1 MNEIPSSPT
10 SKILRQ
16 AEAEHWLDG
25 FAFLEAAKARAD
37 RQLAELRNLVEE
49 SRKQGYEAGR
59 VEGDRQATALL
70 LRTTAD
76 VNAYMA
82 GLDRQIAELSL
93 AVIEK
98 LLGRFDQ
105 AELVARLA
113 QQALQ
118 SFRHE
123 RDVTITVAPALT
135 ERVAEL
141 VQRENSNETLKIA
154 VLADPRLDGSKCV
167 LANAVAVVDAGLD
180 TQLSVIRDAL
190 LGARSSHSDPA
201 A

>member
-1 MNEIPSSPT
+1 MTEIPASPT
-10 SKILRQ
+10 RKILRQ
-16 AEAEHWLDG
+16 AEAEHWLEG
-25 FAFLEAAKARAD
+25 FAFLEAAKAQAERE
-37 RQLAELRNLVEE
+37 LAKVRDVIEE
-49 SRKQGYEAGR
+49 SRREGYEAGR
-59 VEGDRQATALL
+59 IDGERQAAALL
-70 LRTTAD
+70 VKTTAD
-76 VNAYMA
+76 VNRYMA

-93 AVIEK
+93 AVVEK
-98 LLGRFDQ
+98 LLGRFDE

-118 SFRHE
+118 SFQHE
-123 RDVTITVAPALT
+123 RDVTITVAPALA

-141 VQRENSNETLKIA
+141 VSRHNTNDMLKIA
-154 VLADPRLDGSKCV
+154 VLPDPRLDGSKCV

-190 LGARSSHSDPA
+190 LGLQSTRSGSA

>member
-1 MNEIPSSPT
+1 MNEIPASPT

-16 AEAEHWLDG
+16 AEAEHWLEG
-25 FAFLEAAKARAD
+25 FAFLETAKAQAERE
-37 RQLAELRNLVEE
+37 LAKVRDVVEE
-49 SRKQGYEAGR
+49 SRREGYEAGR
-59 VEGDRQATALL
+59 IDGERQAAALL
-70 LRTTAD
+70 VKTTAD
-76 VNAYMA
+76 VNRYMA

-93 AVIEK
+93 AVVEK
-98 LLGRFDQ
+98 LLGRFDE

-118 SFRHE
+118 SFQHE
-123 RDVTITVAPALT
+123 RDVTITVAPALA

-141 VQRENSNETLKIA
+141 VSRHNTNDMLKIA
-154 VLADPRLDGSKCV
+154 VLPDPRLDGSKCV

-190 LGARSSHSDPA
+190 LGLQSARSGSA

>member
-123 RDVTITVAPALT
+123 R
-135 ERVAEL
+135 VAEL

>member
-1 MNEIPSSPT
+1 MSELPASPAK
-10 SKILRQ
+10 KILRR
-16 AEAEHWLDG
+16 AEGEHWLEG
-25 FAFLEAAKARAD
+25 FAFLEAAKTKAD
-37 RQLAELRNLVEE
+37 QQLAQVREVMEA

-59 VEGDRQATALL
+59 LEGERQAAALL
-70 LRTTAD
+70 MKTTAD
-76 VNAYMA
+76 VNAYVA

-93 AVIEK
+93 SIVEK

-118 SFRHE
+118 SFQHE
-123 RDVTITVAPALT
+123 REVTITVSPALV
-135 ERVAEL
+135 ERVTEL
-141 VQRENSNETLKIA
+141 VERHNMNAAFKIS
-154 VLADPRLDGSKCV
+154 VLPDPRIDGSKCV

-190 LGARSSHSDPA
+190 LGVQTDASGPA

>member
-1 MNEIPSSPT
+1 MNEIPASPT
-10 SKILRQ
+10 RKILRQ
-16 AEAEHWLDG
+16 AEAEHWLEG
-25 FAFLEAAKARAD
+25 FAFLEAAKAQAERE
-37 RQLAELRNLVEE
+37 LAKVRDVVEE
-49 SRKQGYEAGR
+49 SRREGYEAGR
-59 VEGDRQATALL
+59 IDGERQAAALL
-70 LRTTAD
+70 VKTTAD
-76 VNAYMA
+76 VNRYMA

-93 AVIEK
+93 AVVEK
-98 LLGRFDQ
+98 LLGRFDE

-118 SFRHE
+118 SFQHE
-123 RDVTITVAPALT
+123 RDVTITVAPALA

-141 VQRENSNETLKIA
+141 VSRHNTNDMLKIA
-154 VLADPRLDGSKCV
+154 VLPDPRLDGSKCV

-190 LGARSSHSDPA
+190 LGLQSTRSGSA

>member
-16 AEAEHWLDG
+16 AEAEHWLEG

-37 RQLAELRNLVEE
+37 RQLAELQDLVEE

-59 VEGDRQATALL
+59 VEGERQAAALL
-70 LRTTAD
+70 LRTTAG

-105 AELVARLA
+105 AELVAGLA

-123 RDVTITVAPALT
+123 RDVTITVAPALA

-190 LGARSSHSDPA
+190 LGARSDHSEPA

>member
-1 MNEIPSSPT
+1 MNDLPSIPT
-10 SKILRQ
+10 AKILRQ
-16 AEAEHWLDG
+16 GQAEPWLDG
-25 FAFLEAAKARAD
+25 FTFLEAAKAEAERQRAEM
-37 RQLAELRNLVEE
+37 RQTVEKGRRE
-49 SRKQGYEAGR
+49 GYEAGR
-59 VEGDRQATALL
+59 LAGERQAAALL
-70 LRTTAD
+70 LKTTAD

-93 AVIEK
+93 AIVEK
-98 LLGRFDQ
+98 LLGGFDQ

-118 SFRHE
+118 SFQHE
-123 RDVTITVAPALT
+123 RDVTITVAPAIA

-141 VQRENSNETLKIA
+141 VRQRHTNQSLKIT

-167 LANAVAVVDAGLD
+167 LANSIAVVDAGLD

-190 LGARSSHSDPA
+190 VGTQPARPDVPA
-201 A
+201 

>member
-1 MNEIPSSPT
+1 MNELPT
-10 SKILRQ
+10 RPTTKILRKT
-16 AEAEHWLDG
+16 EGDHWLEG
-25 FAFLEAAKARAD
+25 FAFLEAAKTEAD
-37 RQLAELRNLVEE
+37 KQLAQVRQVVEA

-59 VEGDRQATALL
+59 LEGERQAAALL
-70 LRTTAD
+70 MKTTAD
-76 VNAYMA
+76 VNTYVA

-93 AVIEK
+93 AIVEK

-105 AELVARLA
+105 AELVAKLA
-113 QQALQ
+113 LQALQ
-118 SFRHE
+118 SFQHE
-123 RDVTITVAPALT
+123 REVTITVSPALL

-141 VQRENSNETLKIA
+141 IERHNKNAALKIS
-154 VLADPRLDGSKCV
+154 VLPDPRIDGSKCV

-190 LGARSSHSDPA
+190 VGVQTDASGSA

>member
-1 MNEIPSSPT
+1 MNEIPASPT
-10 SKILRQ
+10 RKILRQ
-16 AEAEHWLDG
+16 AEAEHWLEG
-25 FAFLEAAKARAD
+25 FAFLEAAKAQAERE
-37 RQLAELRNLVEE
+37 LAKVRDVIEE
-49 SRKQGYEAGR
+49 SRREGYEAGR
-59 VEGDRQATALL
+59 IDGERQAAALL
-70 LRTTAD
+70 VKTTAD
-76 VNAYMA
+76 VNRYMA

-93 AVIEK
+93 AVVEK
-98 LLGRFDQ
+98 LLGRFDE

-118 SFRHE
+118 SFQHE
-123 RDVTITVAPALT
+123 RDVTITVAPALA

-141 VQRENSNETLKIA
+141 VTRHNTNDMLKIA
-154 VLADPRLDGSKCV
+154 VLPDPRLDGSKCV

-190 LGARSSHSDPA
+190 LGLQFTRSGSA